1 MKEQNI
7 AYPYIPNSDP
17 KIKKSMLKEIGVRDA
32 MDLYKD
38 IPEKLKLNRELKL
51 PEPILD
57 EHSLRTHVD
66 KLIGRN
72 SNCQEYL
79 NFLGSGCAQHYV
91 PAVCDE
97 INNRGEFLSAYV
109 SDVYADHGKF
119 QSIFEYCSLM
129 GELLDMD
136 VLSIPLYDGGQAAAS
151 SIRMASRINGK
162 HEVLIPKTM
171 NIENKLVV
179 KNYCKPELI
188 IKEIN
193 YDRKT
198 GLLDLKDLKK
208 NVSNK
213 TSSIFIENPNYLGM
227 IENQV
232 DEISQIASNNNIELI
247 VYTDPISLGILKPPR
262 EYGAT
267 ITCGDIQPLGMHMNG
282 GGGQAGFIATKDDM
296 KYIKEFKDLM
306 YGITETVEK
315 GEYGFANVLFDRTLY
330 GSREKGVEYSG
341 TGNAI
346 WGITAA
352 VYLSLLG
359 KKGIKEVG
367 QLIRQMAIY
376 TAKQIS
382 EIDNVELVFES
393 PLFKE
398 FVINFDKTKKSVSQ
412 ITNKL
417 LDHKIFMGKDLSQ
430 EFPELGQS
438 ALFCVTECKTKSEID
453 YLKNALLKVI

>member
-1 MKEQNI
+1 MKKQNI
-7 AYPYIPNSDP
+7 SYPYIPNSDP
-17 KIKKSMLKEIGVRDA
+17 RIKESMLKEIGVKDA

-162 HEVLIPKTM
+162 HEVLIPKSM

-208 NVSNK
+208 NVSDK
-213 TSSIFIENPNYLGM
+213 TSSIFIENPTYLGI

-232 DEISQIASNNNIELI
+232 DEINQIASKNNIELI

-282 GGGQAGFIATKDDM
+282 GGGQAGFIATTDDM
-296 KYIKEFKDLM
+296 KYI
-306 YGITETVEK
+306 
-315 GEYGFANVLFDRTLY
+315 
-330 GSREKGVEYSG
+330 
-341 TGNAI
+341 
-346 WGITAA
+346 
-352 VYLSLLG
+352 
-359 KKGIKEVG
+359 
-367 QLIRQMAIY
+367 
-376 TAKQIS
+376 
-382 EIDNVELVFES
+382 
-393 PLFKE
+393 
-398 FVINFDKTKKSVSQ
+398 
-412 ITNKL
+412 
-417 LDHKIFMGKDLSQ
+417 
-430 EFPELGQS
+430 
-438 ALFCVTECKTKSEID
+438 
-453 YLKNALLKVI
+453 

>member
-1 MKEQNI
+1 MKKQNI
-7 AYPYIPNSDP
+7 SYPYIPNSDP
-17 KIKKSMLKEIGVRDA
+17 RIKESMLKEIGVKDA

-38 IPEKLKLNRELKL
+38 ITEKLKLNRELKL

-79 NFLGSGCAQHYV
+79 KFLGSGCAQHYV

-162 HEVLIPKTM
+162 HEVLIPKSM

-193 YDRKT
+193 YDRRERSEKFE
-198 GLLDLKDLKK
+198 LQSIYAKDIFNKIKK
-208 NVSNK
+208 NLLLCLENEDKINIKMNQSIFSD
-213 TSSIFIENPNYLGM
+213 TIESSINRELMFLYDHAIHHAH
-227 IENQV
+227 I
-232 DEISQIASNNNIELI
+232 IQIA
-247 VYTDPISLGILKPPR
+247 
-262 EYGAT
+262 
-267 ITCGDIQPLGMHMNG
+267 
-282 GGGQAGFIATKDDM
+282 
-296 KYIKEFKDLM
+296 
-306 YGITETVEK
+306 
-315 GEYGFANVLFDRTLY
+315 
-330 GSREKGVEYSG
+330 
-341 TGNAI
+341 
-346 WGITAA
+346 
-352 VYLSLLG
+352 
-359 KKGIKEVG
+359 
-367 QLIRQMAIY
+367 
-376 TAKQIS
+376 
-382 EIDNVELVFES
+382 
-393 PLFKE
+393 
-398 FVINFDKTKKSVSQ
+398 
-412 ITNKL
+412 ITN
-417 LDHKIFMGKDLSQ
+417 Q
-430 EFPELGQS
+430 FPELNFKEEFYS
-438 ALFCVTECKTKSEID
+438 PSTLESLECVQ
-453 YLKNALLKVI
+453 

>member
-1 MKEQNI
+1 MKKHNI

-17 KIKKSMLKEIGVRDA
+17 RIKESMLKEIGVRDA
-32 MDLYKD
+32 MDLYKN

-57 EHSLRTHVD
+57 EHSLRTHVN

-162 HEVLIPKTM
+162 QEVLIPKSM

-193 YDRKT
+193 YDR
-198 GLLDLKDLKK
+198 
-208 NVSNK
+208 
-213 TSSIFIENPNYLGM
+213 
-227 IENQV
+227 
-232 DEISQIASNNNIELI
+232 
-247 VYTDPISLGILKPPR
+247 
-262 EYGAT
+262 
-267 ITCGDIQPLGMHMNG
+267 
-282 GGGQAGFIATKDDM
+282 TKR
-296 KYIKEFKDLM
+296 
-306 YGITETVEK
+306 
-315 GEYGFANVLFDRTLY
+315 NR
-330 GSREKGVEYSG
+330 
-341 TGNAI
+341 
-346 WGITAA
+346 
-352 VYLSLLG
+352 
-359 KKGIKEVG
+359 
-367 QLIRQMAIY
+367 
-376 TAKQIS
+376 
-382 EIDNVELVFES
+382 
-393 PLFKE
+393 
-398 FVINFDKTKKSVSQ
+398 
-412 ITNKL
+412 
-417 LDHKIFMGKDLSQ
+417 
-430 EFPELGQS
+430 
-438 ALFCVTECKTKSEID
+438 
-453 YLKNALLKVI
+453 